1 VVASISHT
9 NEATAVAFPD
19 GRLEKGM
26 LGSYLT
32 NDWHS
37 DPGTLG
43 FAVAVRF
50 ADLTFVLDQLAA
62 LNAGG
67 NSDFS
72 GRFDLSRIAIVGHS
86 LGGLTAIRALENEPR
101 VKAAVLLDAVV
112 PPHLSGTVRQP
123 VLNLVV
129 GRLWNET
136 DCSLLGSLAGP
147 RLAVALPGAEHL
159 ALSDAVWLLKGG
171 VATGSAP
178 ETMIAA
184 TREYVA
190 AFLDANLR
198 GKDLQSLLAQL
209 PAAPA
214 GAVVADALP
223 SLCHQP

>member
-1 VVASISHT
+1 M
-9 NEATAVAFPD
+9 AFPD

-32 NDWHS
+32 DDWHS

-67 NSDFS
+67 NGNFS

-101 VKAAVLLDAVV
+101 VKAAVLLDPVV
-112 PPHLSGTVRQP
+112 PPHLSTTVRQP

-129 GRLWNET
+129 GRQWNES
-136 DCSLLGSLAGP
+136 DCSLLGSLDGP

-159 ALSDAVWLLKGG
+159 ALSDAGWLLKGS
-171 VATGSAP
+171 VATGSTP
-178 ETMIAA
+178 EAMIAA

-198 GKDLQSLLAQL
+198 GKDLQSLLVHV

-214 GAVVADALP
+214 GAVVADTSRAL
-223 SLCHQP
+223 CAQP